1 MRRCCASSSSLFNPE
16 ALFMPHRSAC
26 FDKTRWIIS
35 LKNYHLSLKWDTQDK
50 RLHAVVIFALW
61 ETSVG
66 PPTSHSFG
74 RGAETFCVHILLIR
88 NRWRWA
94 PVVHSNSEVRHSI
107 FHCGHSD
114 TQVHPICT
122 ARSARR
128 FQVGAQ
134 PIGEFHFTRS
144 RMCFYARLPFTIC
157 KMEKNILRLP
167 KMASIISLR
176 WLF

>member
-74 RGAETFCVHILLIR
+74 RGAEAFCVHILLIR

-157 KMEKNILRLP
+157 KMEKIFLDYQ
-167 KMASIISLR
+167 R
-176 WLF
+176 WRAL